1 MVKIVLAAVLLVLT
15 NLATF
20 GYATWRCRQEA
31 TGQQRLLAT
40 AEQEAQRTQSEMAKM
55 RQRLSQLQVWGELI
69 ELQQDVN
76 AAHAS
81 MNRLNFGDALG
92 VVDRV
97 QRRLEA
103 GEYGELFQRHRDE
116 LNPHLELA
124 RRALRAA
131 DASAHGHLVD
141 LDQRAFQILAG
152 VSSPGDFPSAQLS
165 PSPPSATPAP
175 SPAPSP
181 LPSAAPSA
189 TPGPGSPAGS
199 PAPTPRPV

>member
-1 MVKIVLAAVLLVLT
+1 MAKIVLALGLLVVT

-20 GYATWRCRQEA
+20 GFATWRCRQEA

-40 AEQEAQRTQSEMAKM
+40 AEQEAQRTAAEMA
-55 RQRLSQLQVWGELI
+55 RLQQRLSQLQVWGELI

-81 MNRLNFGDALG
+81 INRLNFGDALG
-92 VVDRV
+92 AVDRI

-103 GEYGELFQRHRDE
+103 GEYGELFQRQRDE

-152 VSSPGDFPSAQLS
+152 VSAPGDFGAAAGAP
-165 PSPPSATPAP
+165 TPAP
-175 SPAPSP
+175 SPEPSP
-181 LPSAAPSA
+181 APPAASSPTPSPGGSAAL
-189 TPGPGSPAGS
+189 T
-199 PAPTPRPV
+199 PTPRPV